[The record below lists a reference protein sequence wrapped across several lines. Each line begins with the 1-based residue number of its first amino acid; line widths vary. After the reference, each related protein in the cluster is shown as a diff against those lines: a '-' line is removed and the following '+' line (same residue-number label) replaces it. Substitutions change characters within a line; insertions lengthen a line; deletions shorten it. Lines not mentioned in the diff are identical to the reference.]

1 MYRQKTF
8 KNKINN
14 ISMNKNII
22 HNNMNNEFNYW
33 DEEQY
38 FPKCTN
44 CGQPYNYNT
53 RWCSKDCWINQ
64 RYKRDN
70 DNNFKNNNNYKNMD
84 DFMNYDYFKNMNKT
98 EYDILQIEP
107 PIDERKLK
115 KQYHKLSLKHH
126 PDKGGDTNT
135 FIKIKDAYNNLL
147 LVC

>member
-1 MYRQKTF
+1 MDRQKTF

-22 HNNMNNEFNYW
+22 HNNMNDDFNYW
-33 DEEQY
+33 EETQY
-38 FPKCTN
+38 YPICTKCGCKITS
-44 CGQPYNYNT
+44 T
-53 RWCSKDCWINQ
+53 DWCSRECWINQ

-70 DNNFKNNNNYKNMD
+70 NNNNNND
-84 DFMNYDYFKNMNKT
+84 DFMNYDNYKNTDDFMYKT

-107 PIDERKLK
+107 PIDEHKLK

-126 PDKGGDTNT
+126 PDKGGDSNT

>member
-1 MYRQKTF
+1 MDRKKTF

-22 HNNMNNEFNYW
+22 HNNMNDEFNYW

-38 FPKCTN
+38 FPKCNT

-64 RYKRDN
+64 RYKQD
-70 DNNFKNNNNYKNMD
+70 NNNYDND
-84 DFMNYDYFKNMNKT
+84 DFMNYDNYKNTDDFIYKT

-107 PIDERKLK
+107 PIDELKLK

-126 PDKGGDTNT
+126 PDKGGDSNT

>member
-1 MYRQKTF
+1 MDRKKTF

-22 HNNMNNEFNYW
+22 HNNMSDEFNYW
-33 DEEQY
+33 NEEQY
-38 FPKCTN
+38 FPKCTK

-64 RYKRDN
+64 RYKQDN
-70 DNNFKNNNNYKNMD
+70 NNNNYYED
-84 DFMNYDYFKNMNKT
+84 DFMNYDNYKNTDDFMHKT

-107 PIDERKLK
+107 PIDETKIK

-126 PDKGGDTNT
+126 PDKGGDKNE
-135 FIKIKDAYNNLL
+135 FIKINQAYNKLL

>member
-1 MYRQKTF
+1 MDRQKTF

-22 HNNMNNEFNYW
+22 HNNMNDDFNYW
-33 DEEQY
+33 EEKQY
-38 FPKCTN
+38 FPKCN
-44 CGQPYNYNT
+44 KCGQPYNYNT

-64 RYKRDN
+64 RYKQD
-70 DNNFKNNNNYKNMD
+70 DNNNNYYED
-84 DFMNYDYFKNMNKT
+84 DFMNYDNFKNTDDFKYKT

-107 PIDERKLK
+107 PIDEHKLK

-126 PDKGGDTNT
+126 PDKGGDSNT